1 MSSFTGNPFMPFES
15 DGGGSS
21 SSSVAREDRLAAD
34 AKRKDAAKALAL
46 QNEAA
51 DKERL
56 KQLQNDTVAGN
67 ALVDNKNNKNLL
79 VDDDGP
85 SSLLG

>member
-1 MSSFTGNPFMPFES
+1 MSSFTGNPFMPLDFDS
-15 DGGGSS
+15 GGSSS

-34 AKRKDAAKALAL
+34 DKRKDAAKALAL

-56 KQLQNDTVAGN
+56 KQLQKDTVAGN
-67 ALVDNKNNKNLL
+67 ALVDNKNLL
-79 VDDDGP
+79 VDEESP
-85 SSLLG
+85 TSLLG